1 MIDWDDLRIFLAVS
15 RAGTLARAASA
26 LAINATTVGRRLEK
40 LEETAGARLFDR
52 TPEGYSLTRAG
63 HELLPRAERME
74 GEAMAL
80 ERAISGAD
88 KRAAGLVRLSVT
100 EMLGTRF
107 IAPHLTRFHERHP
120 EILLDLSCTSR
131 SVQLARREADIAL
144 RLAQPREENLV
155 VKKLTAIDLGLYAA
169 PSYLQAH
176 GRPARH
182 ARALDGHDVI
192 FFADAR
198 PFAVENDWLAARLGS
213 GRIVMRSDSVS
224 AIFSATVS
232 GLGIGLIPV
241 IVGDADAGL
250 ERIESDDAPE
260 PRVVWQAVH
269 RDLARAARIRAVL
282 DFLGEIVVPATR
294 GQRRKAGAP
303 RGR

>member
-26 LAINATTVGRRLEK
+26 LRVSPTTVGRRLEK
-40 LEETAGARLFDR
+40 LEETAGSRLFDR

-74 GEAMAL
+74 EEALSL

-88 KRAAGLVRLSVT
+88 ARAAGQVRLSVT

-107 IAPHLTRFHERHP
+107 IAPHLPRFREKHP

-131 SVQLARREADIAL
+131 TVQLSRREADIAL
-144 RLAQPREENLV
+144 RLAEPREDNLV
-155 VKKLTAIDLGLYAA
+155 VKKLTKIDLGLYA
-169 PSYLQAH
+169 SKQYL
-176 GRPARH
+176 ARH
-182 ARALDGHDVI
+182 SRPKKATKTLDGHDVI

-198 PFAVENDWLAARLGS
+198 PFAIENQWLSARLGS

-224 AIFSATVS
+224 SIFSAAVA
-232 GLGIGLIPV
+232 GLGVALVPL
-241 IVGDADAGL
+241 IVGDAEPTLARML
-250 ERIESDDAPE
+250 TDDAPE

-269 RDLARAARIRAVL
+269 RDLVRAARIRAVL

-294 GQRRKAGAP
+294 SGG
-303 RGR
+303 RGH